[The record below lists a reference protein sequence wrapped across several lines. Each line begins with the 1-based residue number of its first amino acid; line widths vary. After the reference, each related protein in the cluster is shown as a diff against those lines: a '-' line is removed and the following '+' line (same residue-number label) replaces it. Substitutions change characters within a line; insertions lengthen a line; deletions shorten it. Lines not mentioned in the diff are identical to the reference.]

1 MGGNGLLLLLDVIL
15 LKSDN
20 SLWRLCGFASDGRDG
35 TESNAGNTGT
45 LIETH

>member
-1 MGGNGLLLLLDVIL
+1 MGGNGLLFLEVIL

-20 SLWRLCGFASDGRDG
+20 SLWRRCGLASDGRDG

-45 LIETH
+45 